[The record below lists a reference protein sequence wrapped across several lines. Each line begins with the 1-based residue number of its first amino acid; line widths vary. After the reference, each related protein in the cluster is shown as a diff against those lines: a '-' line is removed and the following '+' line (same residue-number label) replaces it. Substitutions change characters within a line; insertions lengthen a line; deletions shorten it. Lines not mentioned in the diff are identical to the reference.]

1 MRYALAIAIAALF
14 VTPAWA
20 QQVEIKK
27 SAPSA
32 APTPR
37 EPERDVIPPGLYD
50 ETRPSDADHY
60 PRGGQVQHDPAFF
73 GPLSR
78 PRETPT
84 SSGRIGLAGWVSP
97 STPVGASGSSTWKE
111 VNGWFALGFSITWD
125 GPPPARSAPSP

>member
-1 MRYALAIAIAALF
+1 MRYAVATILAVLF
-14 VTPAWA
+14 APPVRP

-27 SAPSA
+27 PAPPA
-32 APTPR
+32 AR

-84 SSGRIGLAGWVSP
+84 SSGRIGLAGCVSA
-97 STPVGASGSSTWKE
+97 STPGRAPGVPTGEE
-111 VNGWFALGFSITWD
+111 VEGRVARGRSIT
-125 GPPPARSAPSP
+125 PCRP

>member
-1 MRYALAIAIAALF
+1 MRYAVAIALAVLF
-14 VTPAWA
+14 ATPVWA

-27 SAPSA
+27 PAPPA
-32 APTPR
+32 AR

-84 SSGRIGLAGWVSP
+84 SSGRIGFAGW
-97 STPVGASGSSTWKE
+97 GAASNPG
-111 VNGWFALGFSITWD
+111 G
-125 GPPPARSAPSP
+125 APGGAPWN

>member
-1 MRYALAIAIAALF
+1 MGKAPGVRIGYNGPMRYAVAIRLAVLF
-14 VTPAWA
+14 ATRVWA

-27 SAPSA
+27 PAPPT
-32 APTPR
+32 APAR

-84 SSGRIGLAGWVSP
+84 SSGRIGLAGLGAP
-97 STPVGASGSSTWKE
+97 GAPVRGAG
-111 VNGWFALGFSITWD
+111 
-125 GPPPARSAPSP
+125 GPPAKHVSRLIRSVL